1 MLILRNPA
9 GKYIA
14 RLCVARITR
23 WQMSMQS
30 SRQVHCPPTLCWP
43 YLANLAAHTKYCQA
57 SNPIARLR
65 IARCTRPM
73 DSQRAL
79 RAE

>member
-23 WQMSMQS
+23 RQMSMQS

-57 SNPIARLR
+57 SNPITRLR